1 MPTEAG
7 CSMPDELAELFDAA
21 IYKEIASQAFYE
33 AGQAKAQDPGAKA
46 LMQELAKEE
55 LKHVNWLK
63 VLKEKGLPDGGWR
76 KRDVPDLKISEY
88 LVGGDKAED
97 AGLQDTLVFAMKRE
111 EQSIEFYLKMMAAMR
126 DEAAKRLC
134 QRLIQA
140 ELKHKL
146 KLEILYDD
154 LFYSED

>member
-1 MPTEAG
+1 MAEGTCG
-7 CSMPDELAELFDAA
+7 MPDELAELFEAA
-21 IYKEIASQAFYE
+21 MYKEIASQAFYE

-55 LKHVNWLK
+55 LKHANWLK
-63 VLKEKGLPDGGWR
+63 ALKEKGLPNGGWR
-76 KRDVPDLKISEY
+76 KTNIPNLRISEY
-88 LVGGDKAED
+88 LVGSDKLEG
-97 AGLQDTLVFAMKRE
+97 AGLQDTLVVAIKRE
-111 EQSIEFYLKMMAAMR
+111 QQSIEFYLKMMEAMK
-126 DEAAKRLC
+126 DETAKRLC

-140 ELKHKL
+140 EIKHKL